1 MPIEKSDR
9 KADLVDKLAED
20 IAVERQLAAAD
31 KSSKVTPAPARRN
44 DEGGKTSLK
53 SLRWADRVTDQA
65 AA

>member
-9 KADLVDKLAED
+9 KADLVEKLAED
-20 IAVERQLAAAD
+20 IAVERQLTAAD
-31 KSSKVTPAPARRN
+31 KSSKVTPAPARRKG
-44 DEGGKTSLK
+44 DGGKSSLK

>member
-31 KSSKVTPAPARRN
+31 KSSKVTPAPARRKG
-44 DEGGKTSLK
+44 EGGK